1 MVLAVM
7 TVLPAGTRTQVR
19 PAWCA
24 HHERRQTRSPRL
36 TVASGALETRSVY
49 LGKSVSAAMLISL
62 LMTTAQLV
70 FVRSARTTRLA
81 LPKGTPCSVW
91 AIDTSRQVIETRHHY
106 ACLAAACHAST
117 AVLESR
123 RSRKATPWQV
133 MMRSHQAVHGF
144 CLNAQS
150 QKRAF
155 IRRGRSAW
163 QVIRVSCATC
173 VRITSC
179 SWTSCAKL
187 ALQ

>member
-7 TVLPAGTRTQVR
+7 TVHPADIRAQVR

-24 HHERRQTRSPRL
+24 RQERRRTRSSAL
-36 TVASGALETRSVY
+36 TVASSALQTRSVC
-49 LGKSVSAAMLISL
+49 LGKSVSAAMLISW
-62 LMTTAQLV
+62 LMATAQLV
-70 FVRSARTTRLA
+70 FVRSAHTTRLA

-91 AIDTSRQVIETRHHY
+91 AIDTSRQVIEMRHHC

-133 MMRSHQAVHGF
+133 TMRSHQAVHGF

-163 QVIRVSCATC
+163 QAIRASYATC
-173 VRITSC
+173 VRMTSC
-179 SWTSCAKL
+179 SWTSCARL
-187 ALQ
+187 VHQ